1 MSPNP
6 SVDLGPTLTCL
17 FRAEFFGG
25 PEGKGP
31 SQDGEDRQDQGGA
44 GWADLAWAK
53 VNRPFVAIILIR

>member
-1 MSPNP
+1 MD
-6 SVDLGPTLTCL
+6 VGPTLTFL
-17 FRAEFFGG
+17 FRAESFGG

-31 SQDGEDRQDQGGA
+31 SQDREDKQDRGGA